1 MRYIIALEAVQ
12 CLIISD
18 TKEGQQWKTDGVSK
32 TVLFEVSKEL
42 FRRLCEKKI
51 IPSWYAKLADHV
63 YTWIKKEKKFNIKK
77 INHEQT
83 KQTLICCRVNY
94 SILVL
99 IY

>member
-63 YTWIKKEKKFNIKK
+63 YTWIKNKEKKNQPQENQSWTNKANK
-77 INHEQT
+77 ANRN
-83 KQTLICCRVNY
+83 L
-94 SILVL
+94 L
-99 IY
+99 